1 MLRSQG
7 DNFLAIC
14 HEHPGI
20 ISDGALALLDSAAG
34 KFSPTA
40 TGRAAFKTYWLQRLH
55 ITNTRGTADLLNF
68 KLPFALDQPVTSQA
82 ISPFIQHFP
91 NCKIERDLLS
101 SLSFFCCLVLVH
113 SFIQQVKYYVVL
125 LSLIVEFR

>member
-1 MLRSQG
+1 MAGRV
-7 DNFLAIC
+7 AC

-82 ISPFIQHFP
+82 ISPFIQHFSP
-91 NCKIERDLLS
+91 FAAYMHLPSPLQN
-101 SLSFFCCLVLVH
+101 
-113 SFIQQVKYYVVL
+113 
-125 LSLIVEFR
+125 